1 MVESLGVKLGNRNG
15 ERVRLVVCRGDRGI
29 EELLGSQSSVNY
41 EGRDRESS
49 KERRRIINS
58 IS

>member
-15 ERVRLVVCRGDRGI
+15 ERVRLVVRRGDRGI

-41 EGRDRESS
+41 EGRDGESS

>member
-1 MVESLGVKLGNRNG
+1 MVESLGVKLGNQNG
-15 ERVRLVVCRGDRGI
+15 ERVRLVVRRGDRGI

-49 KERRRIINS
+49 KERRRFINS